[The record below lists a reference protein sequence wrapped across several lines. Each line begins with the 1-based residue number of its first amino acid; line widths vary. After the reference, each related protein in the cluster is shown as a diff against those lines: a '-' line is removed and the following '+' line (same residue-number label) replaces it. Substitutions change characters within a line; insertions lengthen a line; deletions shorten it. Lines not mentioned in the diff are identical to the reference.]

1 MGALEAENHSGWSL
15 SNERRVAE
23 AGLEPEYQVRADGNS
38 NSKDF
43 AVYPTQ
49 SPW

>member
-1 MGALEAENHSGWSL
+1 MRGEWLRLDWSL
-15 SNERRVAE
+15 SK
-23 AGLEPEYQVRADGNS
+23 YQVRADGNS